1 LTQQIK
7 FTFMKLEITKEKVLE
22 AASKCST
29 AKETLKTLFPEVFV
43 EDKSVTIEYQ
53 EDINSKDGSFL
64 LCSLEAGENKRKG
77 FYLNDDFKW
86 SLIYNGKNELCLIP
100 TKK

>member
-1 LTQQIK
+1 
-7 FTFMKLEITKEKVLE
+7 MKVEITKERILL

-43 EDKSVTIEYQ
+43 EDKYFKLREEGETV
-53 EDINSKDGSFL
+53 DIFHKDEVHIAIGHGQPFSDETVDKTFL
-64 LCSLEAGENKRKG
+64 LGGRCNWEIKS
-77 FYLNDDFKW
+77 
-86 SLIYNGKNELCLIP
+86 NGSGTLYLIP